1 MPSQRLSGLYYLS
14 RALQQAC
21 WTGGRAPAIMTCIQW
36 KWSVNGQMKN
46 ARYKSQS
53 KEPYILFCR
62 GCNAWSGA
70 KFRWL
75 ASKLDAFQLSEE
87 IPSLASLQ
95 TSQDVNTI
103 DTSGVGVPGQRRGQP
118 SVCRSPPGS
127 SRRLSLWPS
136 TTSWQ
141 ECYLISMLMCCY
153 GCCYYL
159 LWTSLPERRRLI
171 L

>member
-1 MPSQRLSGLYYLS
+1 MVFIIYPERYS
-14 RALQQAC
+14 RHAGQVGVHLLL
-21 WTGGRAPAIMTCIQW
+21 WPVFSESEV
-36 KWSVNGQMKN
+36 KVFNGQMKN

-75 ASKLDAFQLSEE
+75 ASKLDAFQFSEE